1 MERKKLHI
9 YMLHGGSH
17 KTRILSFPESTRQEI
32 IQLID
37 GWLKE

>member
-1 MERKKLHI
+1 MADTYAYIAFAGYCRRI
-9 YMLHGGSH
+9 
-17 KTRILSFPESTRQEI
+17 ILSVPESARQEI

>member
-1 MERKKLHI
+1 
-9 YMLHGGSH
+9 MLHGGSH
-17 KTRILSFPESTRQEI
+17 KTRILSFRESIRQEI